1 MYKYFGVIYMNQI
14 IETSLS
20 GDDLLRSPIL
30 NKGTAFTAEER
41 EAFNLLGK
49 LPPKIETLTEQ
60 ATRAYQQFQDQ
71 LSKLAKYVF
80 LNDLHNCNETLFY
93 KLVGDHLTEMMPI
106 IYTPVVGEAVQEFN
120 AEYRR
125 PRGLFI
131 SYPDKDKI
139 AQILAN
145 VPDDIDIVLVTD
157 SEAILG
163 LGDQGVG
170 GIDICIGKLAVYTLC
185 AGLNPHKALP
195 IVLDVGTNNKT
206 LLDDPYYLGW
216 KHQRITG
223 SEYDDFI
230 DTFVRAVQK
239 RFPNV
244 LLHWEDFACN
254 TARRNLL
261 RYRSKMCTFND
272 DMQGTGAVVLAA
284 LLTATAR
291 LDQKLSEQK
300 IVFFGAGT
308 SATGIADQIC
318 DAMVREGIS
327 IQEARD
333 KVYLL
338 DRWGLITENSEN
350 VTSFQKIYA
359 KDLANMGLLEVVQ
372 KVKPTIL
379 IGVSTKGGAFSE
391 DIVKAMADNVAHP
404 IIFPL
409 SNPTAKSEAIPADIA
424 RWTNGKALVATG
436 SPFDGVSQ
444 CNNAFVFPGIGLG
457 VIAVKARRLTSEMI
471 WAGCCA
477 LAKCVPTT
485 RDITAPLLP
494 KLEDIQAVSRFV
506 AAAVAEQ
513 AIVDGIAPHA
523 DVEREILNIIWR
535 PKYVPYRLIKK

>member
-1 MYKYFGVIYMNQI
+1 MNQI

-20 GDDLLRSPIL
+20 GDDLLRSPVL

-41 EAFNLLGK
+41 ETFNLLGK

-60 ATRAYQQFQDQ
+60 ATRAYQQFRNQP
-71 LSKLAKYVF
+71 SELAKYFF

-284 LLTATAR
+284 LLTAAAR

-359 KDLANMGLLEVVQ
+359 KDSANMGLLKVVQ

-471 WAGCCA
+471 WAGSCA
-477 LAKCVPTT
+477 LAKCVPAT

-494 KLEDIQAVSRFV
+494 KLEDIQTVSRFV

-513 AIVDGIAPHA
+513 AIIDGMAPHA
-523 DVEREILNIIWR
+523 DVEREILNTIWR
-535 PKYVPYRLIKK
+535 PKYVPYRLIKKE

>member
-1 MYKYFGVIYMNQI
+1 MNHI
-14 IETSLS
+14 VETSLF
-20 GDDLLRSPIL
+20 GDDLLRSPVL

-41 EAFNLLGK
+41 ETFNLLGK

-60 ATRAYQQFQDQ
+60 VTRAYQQFQNQ
-71 LSKLAKYVF
+71 PSELAKYTF
-80 LNDLHNCNETLFY
+80 LNDLHDRNETLFY

-106 IYTPVVGEAVQEFN
+106 IYTPVVGEAVQEFS

-145 VPDDIDIVLVTD
+145 VSDDIDIVLVTD

-170 GIDICIGKLAVYTLC
+170 GINICIGKLAVYTLC

-195 IVLDVGTNNKT
+195 VVLDVGTNNQA
-206 LLDDPYYLGW
+206 LLNDPCYLGW
-216 KHQRITG
+216 KHPRITG

-244 LLHWEDFACN
+244 FLHWEDFARD
-254 TARRNLL
+254 TARENLL

-284 LLTATAR
+284 LLTATKR

-338 DRWGLITENSEN
+338 GRRGLITENLDN
-350 VTSFQKIYA
+350 VTSFQKVYA
-359 KDLANMGLLEVVQ
+359 KDLANMDLLEVVQ
-372 KVKPTIL
+372 KVKPTVL
-379 IGVSTKGGAFSE
+379 IGVSTVGGAFSE
-391 DIVKAMADNVAHP
+391 DIVKAMADNVTHP

-424 RWTNGKALVATG
+424 QWTNGKALVATG

-477 LAKCVPTT
+477 LTKCVPTT
-485 RDITAPLLP
+485 QDIAAPLLP
-494 KLEDIQAVSRFV
+494 GLEDIQAVSSKV
-506 AAAVAEQ
+506 AAAVAKQAIIDGVAPQIDIEQ
-513 AIVDGIAPHA
+513 AVFDA
-523 DVEREILNIIWR
+523 IWR
-535 PKYVPYRLIKK
+535 PKYVPYQLIKK